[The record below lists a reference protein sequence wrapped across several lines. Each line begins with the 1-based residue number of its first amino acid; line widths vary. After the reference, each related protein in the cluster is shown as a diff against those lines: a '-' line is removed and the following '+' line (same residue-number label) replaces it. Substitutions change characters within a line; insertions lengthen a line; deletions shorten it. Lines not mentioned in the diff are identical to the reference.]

1 LLDSGTISSKFPRYQ
16 EERQKWESLREWIC
30 KTRRE
35 RERERERL
43 TVNHEPK
50 WWCISVEGI
59 KMEDLLQF
67 NPSITNQCDIFGN
80 CTTMRSK
87 RLSSE
92 KSVIQCV
99 LNISNDCRANQFLK
113 QRKVESCK
121 RCKNILR
128 KTQGNEPNIPLIRI
142 YSVFGR
148 FWGNW
153 MNWNLNI

>member
-1 LLDSGTISSKFPRYQ
+1 
-16 EERQKWESLREWIC
+16 
-30 KTRRE
+30 
-35 RERERERL
+35 
-43 TVNHEPK
+43 VNHEPK

-92 KSVIQCV
+92 KSVIQCI

-128 KTQGNEPNIPLIRI
+128 KTQGNEPNIPFIRI
-142 YSVFGR
+142 YSVFRTIFRKFNELKFKYIRKGLIIIAGALY
-148 FWGNW
+148 FALLLQTIL
-153 MNWNLNI
+153 MNSIRSSKIIIWQKYTHYF